1 MADQNPPQKPFR
13 PWWRD
18 YRKAAACLIG
28 AGGAVLVLT
37 THDNAG
43 PAALIVAL
51 GAIAAFRVA
60 RSSWQLGHKRQRG
73 HRVEMSARSK
83 LKRILPFGWSV
94 DKTTPL
100 VPGAGDVDVLIR
112 TGRYGFVVEIKSWET
127 YDERIQAA
135 AAQARKQLQAARQRE
150 GRTKWQAVVWLP
162 LGKKAQ
168 KREDRDL
175 IVVLGP
181 ASWLLWVLHLVLFKF
196 F

>member
-1 MADQNPPQKPFR
+1 MTDQGPPQKPFR

-43 PAALIVAL
+43 PAALILAL
-51 GAIAAFRVA
+51 GAIAAFQVA
-60 RSSWQLGHKRQRG
+60 RSSWQLGRKRQRG

-112 TGRYGFVVEIKSWET
+112 TGRYGFVVEI
-127 YDERIQAA
+127 
-135 AAQARKQLQAARQRE
+135 
-150 GRTKWQAVVWLP
+150 
-162 LGKKAQ
+162 
-168 KREDRDL
+168 
-175 IVVLGP
+175 
-181 ASWLLWVLHLVLFKF
+181 
-196 F
+196 